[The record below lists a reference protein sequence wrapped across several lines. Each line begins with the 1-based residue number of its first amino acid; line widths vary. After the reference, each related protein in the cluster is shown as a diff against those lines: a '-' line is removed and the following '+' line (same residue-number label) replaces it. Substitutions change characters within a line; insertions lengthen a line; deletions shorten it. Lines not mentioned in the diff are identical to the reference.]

1 MGGVREEGEEGRE
14 ESRQGGGGG
23 STRDKVHRVRPLV
36 SAVAALVD
44 LAVPNKATLEAHKGK
59 WVPLVGGAAAPTA
72 GGRNNHSAHTQPLP
86 QFASHTATSIAV
98 CSEVGTVAHSHT
110 LPTQVDASTPPNE
123 SDARFFLATGSHLA
137 GWRFPLGIQ
146 PHPDGHVMCGLPSRR
161 KPHACITIPLIHVV
175 IQRQLGAC
183 LEGHTKH
190 RARTH
195 TGLQTHVTVSNSA
208 SRAGH
213 SQECVRTHFHA
224 VSKQLPRVL
233 ASSGGWRCPSAV
245 TSSLVSAVLLVATL

>member
-1 MGGVREEGEEGRE
+1 MGTARRRRRSSDSWREE
-14 ESRQGGGGG
+14 Q
-23 STRDKVHRVRPLV
+23 PF
-36 SAVAALVD
+36 
-44 LAVPNKATLEAHKGK
+44 
-59 WVPLVGGAAAPTA
+59 
-72 GGRNNHSAHTQPLP
+72 SAHTAIATIRQP
-86 QFASHTATSIAV
+86 
-98 CSEVGTVAHSHT
+98 CSNLNCSMLGVGAVAHSHT

-161 KPHACITIPLIHVV
+161 KPHACITIPLLHVV